1 MGGASSGT
9 ALFRNNS
16 SPRLLQ
22 FKAALPA
29 SKQILMAGRKAKKV
43 NLSEDLRCFENP
55 YLSDAACNHPGAA
68 VGKVHWP

>member
-29 SKQILMAGRKAKKV
+29 SKQILMARKAKKV